1 MKKSELKQI
10 IKEEISKI
18 LNENEIQDL
27 FTLNNQNRQITLD
40 LRKLTNSEFE
50 EFYNSLNNNPDI
62 YRISTYGKGF
72 IEVDLNELNDENKSI
87 LLKYKNRIKVK

>member
-1 MKKSELKQI
+1 MKKSELQQI

-50 EFYNSLNNNPDI
+50 EFYNSLNRNPDI